1 MQTFLQDVRYGFRML
16 TKTPGFTAVA
26 IITLALAIGAN
37 SAIFSVVNTALLRP
51 FPFHQ
56 PDRLAVVWER
66 QSQRGLPFMFA
77 SPPNYADWR
86 EQNQV
91 FEEIAAF
98 DPRGFFLKQADES
111 VRVQGAR
118 VTASLFSTLR
128 VPPLAGRVFDES
140 EDRPNAPRVVVLGYA
155 LWRDRF
161 GADRNLIGQAITI
174 NEESHTVIGVMP
186 PAFKF
191 PPPINLEGGTPDQKT
206 DLWVPF
212 ALDMKTGQRG
222 AHFMRV
228 IARLKPG
235 VTLDRANT
243 EMNAIAARLE
253 QSFSDTNKGWDI
265 AIVPLN
271 EQVLGEI
278 RPALIA
284 LMAAVG
290 FVLLIACVNIANLM
304 LARGAARQKEM
315 AIRSALGAGRWRIVR
330 QLITESLLLAL
341 AGGAAG
347 LLVANTGIDILIRFA
362 PRDVPRLE
370 DAAID
375 GAVMGF
381 ALAVS
386 LLTGFLF
393 GLAPALQTFSLDLNQ
408 WLKEGGRSSSEGG
421 RMRLRGALVV
431 VEVALSMVL
440 LVGAGL
446 LFQSFLRL
454 SSVETGFETKNALT
468 MRMTLPQSRFSEREQ
483 KIAAYREME
492 GRIRSLAEIEAAGFV
507 LEIPLAAD
515 RQGTSLHVE
524 GRPLPE
530 AGEES
535 HINFTFT
542 TPGYFDAMGIPVL
555 KGRTF
560 NDQDSTG
567 SQNVV
572 IINSTLARRFFPD
585 EDPIGKH
592 VYVGFQTQIPRLVVG
607 IVGDERHISLRDEP
621 TANAYVPYYQV
632 PWSASMSLVART
644 RSETASALT
653 AIREQAGSVV
663 PGLPVYEVKTME
675 QVITDS
681 LAHSQFS
688 TFMLLVFS
696 GAAVLLAATG
706 IYGFIS
712 FIVAQQTREI
722 GIRCALGA
730 GRKDIFKMILGR
742 GARLALA
749 GAGIGLAAAFALT
762 RLMKSLLFEVSPSE
776 PTVYIGLSL
785 LLTTVVMAACVVP
798 ARRAT
803 KVDPQVALRCE

>member
-1 MQTFLQDVRYGFRML
+1 ML
-16 TKTPGFTAVA
+16 VKTPGFTAVA
-26 IITLALAIGAN
+26 IITLALGIGAN
-37 SAIFSVVNTALLRP
+37 SAIFSVVNTVLLRP

-66 QSQRGLPFMFA
+66 QSQMGLPFMFA

-98 DPRGFFLKQADES
+98 DPRGFFLKQTDES

-118 VTASLFSTLR
+118 VTASLFSTLE
-128 VPPLAGRVFDES
+128 VAPLAGRVFDEE
-140 EDRPNAPRVVVLGYA
+140 EDRPNAPRVVVLSYA

-161 GADRNLIGQAITI
+161 GADRNLLGQTITI
-174 NEESHTVIGVMP
+174 NDESHTVIGVMP

-191 PPPINLEGGTPDQKT
+191 PPPINLEGGAPDQKT

-212 ALDMKTGQRG
+212 ALDMKAGQRG

-235 VTLDRANT
+235 VTLDRANA
-243 EMNAIAARLE
+243 EMNTIASRLE

-265 AIVPLN
+265 TLVPLN

-278 RPALIA
+278 KPALLA

-290 FVLLIACVNIANLM
+290 FVLLIASVNIANLM

-315 AIRSALGAGRWRIVR
+315 AIRSALGAGRGRIVR

-347 LLVANTGIDILIRFA
+347 LIVANTGIDVLLKFA
-362 PRDVPRLE
+362 PSDVPRLE

-375 GAVMGF
+375 GAVVGF
-381 ALAVS
+381 TLAVS
-386 LLTGFLF
+386 LLTGVLF

-421 RMRLRGALVV
+421 RIRLRGALVI
-431 VEVALSMVL
+431 VEVALSLVL
-440 LVGAGL
+440 LIGAGL

-483 KIAAYREME
+483 KVAAYREME
-492 GRIRSLAEIEAAGFV
+492 GRIRSMPEIEAAGFV
-507 LEIPLAAD
+507 LEIPLAFD

-524 GRPLPE
+524 GAPTAP
-530 AGEES
+530 GEEPQT
-535 HINFTFT
+535 NFTFT
-542 TPGYFDAMGIPVL
+542 TPGYFDAMGIPLL
-555 KGRTF
+555 KGRAF
-560 NDQDSTG
+560 NEQDSMG

-572 IINSTLARRFFPD
+572 IINSTLARRFFAN
-585 EDPIGKH
+585 EDPIGKRIF
-592 VYVGFQTQIPRLVVG
+592 VGFQTQIPRLVVG
-607 IVGDERHISLRDEP
+607 IVGDERHISLKDEP
-621 TANAYVPYYQV
+621 TANVYVPYYQV

-644 RSETASALT
+644 RSETASALAT
-653 AIREQAGSVV
+653 IREQVRAVV
-663 PGLPVYEVKTME
+663 PALPVYEVKTME
-675 QVITDS
+675 QVVADS
-681 LAHSQFS
+681 LSHSRFS
-688 TFMLLVFS
+688 TLMLMVFS
-696 GAAVLLAATG
+696 CAAVLLAATG

-730 GRKDIFKMILGR
+730 GRRDIFKMILGR

-749 GAGIGLAAAFALT
+749 GTLIGLAAAFALT
-762 RLMKSLLFEVSPSE
+762 RLMKSLLFGVSPSE
-776 PTVYIGLSL
+776 PIVYIALSL
-785 LLTTVVMAACVVP
+785 MLIAVVMAACFVP
-798 ARRAT
+798 ARRAAR
-803 KVDPQVALRCE
+803 VDPMIALRCE